1 MAEENK
7 FKVDAIKELYAIAR
21 SVDNADLKNFALDLA
36 DHIAPMEDAQVK
48 KTIYATLT
56 QGGTISRGLS
66 RTMLSL
72 LPENSQISQ
81 MVLGEKKPQYV
92 VPDKKSIGEM
102 FKETGGES
110 VIDVNSP
117 KFYGRNEDI
126 TRAKV
131 RAIAHANGMTEE
143 ELWRALQEEATKE
156 SRRKIARG
164 EDVGGWFD
172 SPRAFASNLFGAGLG
187 IVMPRTR
194 ERIES
199 GEDVTAGD
207 VGLDVGE
214 NILYGTNPL
223 TGGVRLGLRALGR
236 FAPRAAEAAGRFG
249 ERRIVQGLG
258 TIGDAAA
265 NPVLM
270 ETADKIIYDEGDRAR
285 FNAGDVGLGTAT
297 NLTMPFFLRRQLSKG
312 RRLFGS
318 GEKEAA
324 GATSAEGSKTY
335 GQFVKETE
343 KKISDRE
350 KAQLAAEKRRNAR
363 IFGNTKNVKAL
374 MTEEE
379 RRAFESASPIATEN
393 ATLNHVATEIAKI
406 AGRDGVSL
414 DEATQIFFKGMRKNK
429 REDIYSGVE
438 SVAGIDERFFF
449 KDDKGRIHPTD
460 QLQALIESS
469 DWAPSLTPS
478 QFVSEEAQKAAERRN
493 KLANIGITYGANKYG
508 DVAEYNPFTM
518 LPFLDVEDQKKKR
531 EEEMKKEAERRA
543 MQAYIFGGAE
553 Q

>member
-21 SVDNADLKNFALDLA
+21 SVDNADLKNFALNLA
-36 DHIAPMEDAQVK
+36 DYIAPMDDAQVK

-56 QGGTISRGLS
+56 QGGTLSRGLS
-66 RTMLSL
+66 LTMLSL

-92 VPDKKSIGEM
+92 VPDKKGIGEM
-102 FKETGGES
+102 FKESGGES

-164 EDVGGWFD
+164 EDIGGWFD
-172 SPRAFASNLFGAGLG
+172 SPSAFANNLFGAGLG
-187 IVMPRTR
+187 LVMPRTR
-194 ERIES
+194 ERIER

-207 VGLDVGE
+207 VGLDIGE
-214 NILYGTNPL
+214 NVLYGTNPL
-223 TGGVRLGLRALGR
+223 TGGARLGVRALGR

-249 ERRIVQGLG
+249 ESRIVQGLG
-258 TIGDAAA
+258 TIGNAAA

-270 ETADKIIYDEGDRAR
+270 ETADKIIYDEGERAR
-285 FNAGDVGLGTAT
+285 FNADDVGLGTAT
-297 NLTMPFFLRRQLSKG
+297 NLTMPLFLRRQFSRG
-312 RRLFGS
+312 RRILGS
-318 GEKEAA
+318 EGETAA
-324 GATSAEGSKTY
+324 AEGAKTY

-343 KKISDRE
+343 KKISERD

-374 MTEEE
+374 MNEEE

-414 DEATQIFFKGMRKNK
+414 DDATQTFFKGMRKNK

-460 QLQALIESS
+460 QLQELIESS

-478 QFVSEEAQKAAERRN
+478 QFVSEGAKKAEERRK

-508 DVAEYNPFTM
+508 DIAEYNPFTM

-531 EEEMKKEAERRA
+531 EEEMKKDAERRA

-553 Q
+553 

>member
-21 SVDNADLKNFALDLA
+21 SVDNADLKNFALNLA
-36 DHIAPMEDAQVK
+36 DHIAPMDDAQVK

-56 QGGTISRGLS
+56 QGGTLSRGLS
-66 RTMLSL
+66 LTMLSL

-92 VPDKKSIGEM
+92 VPDKKGIGEM

-110 VIDVNSP
+110 VVDVNSP
-117 KFYGRNEDI
+117 KFYGRNKDI

-164 EDVGGWFD
+164 EDVGGWLD
-172 SPRAFASNLFGAGLG
+172 SPSAFASNLFGAGLG
-187 IVMPRTR
+187 LVMPRTR
-194 ERIES
+194 ERIER

-207 VGLDVGE
+207 VGLDIGE
-214 NILYGTNPL
+214 NVLYGMNPL
-223 TGGVRLGLRALGR
+223 TGGARLGVRALGR

-249 ERRIVQGLG
+249 ESRIVQVLG
-258 TIGDAAA
+258 TIGNAAA

-270 ETADKIIYDEGDRAR
+270 ETADKIIYDEGERAR

-297 NLTMPFFLRRQLSKG
+297 NLTMPLFLRRQFSRG
-312 RRLFGS
+312 RRILGS
-318 GEKEAA
+318 EGETAA
-324 GATSAEGSKTY
+324 AEGAKTY

-343 KKISDRE
+343 KKISERE

-379 RRAFESASPIATEN
+379 RRAFEGASPIATEN
-393 ATLNHVATEIAKI
+393 ATLNSVATEIAKI

-414 DEATQIFFKGMRKNK
+414 DEATQTFFKGMRKNK

-478 QFVSEEAQKAAERRN
+478 QFVSEGAKKAEERRK

-518 LPFLDVEDQKKKR
+518 LPFLDLEDQKKKR
-531 EEEMKKEAERRA
+531 EEEKKKEAERQA
-543 MQAYIFGGAE
+543 MQGYIFGGAE
-553 Q
+553 